1 MSSCRDER
9 GEIRGGEGEREREA
23 REGGEGEGGTSGP
36 GEPRLSP
43 QRFVRHLGAPPLHH
57 RSYELVVPSCER
69 VCLEQAQGREGT
81 GTSRELFLR
90 PCEGRKGR
98 GERRREKE
106 THGWSAIVSA
116 VAALLVVLL
125 LGRGVT
131 GLRVGRRLVRLL
143 VRRLGRVGRLAL
155 LRVALLLLGVLRV
168 ALAVL
173 LLLALALLVL
183 LLPALVEL
191 ERLLEVVDD
200 LVGRDCH
207 CAGGTAS
214 MGELDGPKG
223 ERRKEREEEEKEEGN
238 ALLGVE
244 RAWVVAA
251 GGECG
256 LQASRQALGRSTS
269 CWRCRGR
276 AAARSAASKMTARRP
291 LALLCR
297 AGPVQPV

>member
-1 MSSCRDER
+1 M
-9 GEIRGGEGEREREA
+9 
-23 REGGEGEGGTSGP
+23 
-36 GEPRLSP
+36 
-43 QRFVRHLGAPPLHH
+43 
-57 RSYELVVPSCER
+57 
-69 VCLEQAQGREGT
+69 
-81 GTSRELFLR
+81 
-90 PCEGRKGR
+90 
-98 GERRREKE
+98 
-106 THGWSAIVSA
+106 SA

-168 ALAVL
+168 ALAVLLLL